1 MNASYSSPNSFF
13 SFPQD
18 ASTVP
23 GQSTDMDEANK
34 MLTEAVNN
42 PVFDKM
48 DDKEITGYMIAGFIT
63 AFILLFM
70 VTYALAFGIATIT
83 ILLGLPLI
91 VQFILSMIPSILSII
106 YVEKVVRYF
115 VTPVVA
121 KSMVFYAKAV
131 TKIKSYFNKK

>member
-1 MNASYSSPNSFF
+1 MNAAYTSPDSFF
-13 SFPQD
+13 TRTENEEN
-18 ASTVP
+18 ST
-23 GQSTDMDEANK
+23 GSQDMDAANK
-34 MLTEAVNN
+34 ILQAAVQD
-42 PVFDKM
+42 PVFDSM
-48 DDKEITGYMIAGFIT
+48 TDEQVTGYMIAGFIT
-63 AFILLFM
+63 AFILLFT
-70 VTYALAFGIATIT
+70 VTYVLVFGIATIT

-106 YVEKVVRYF
+106 YVEKVIRYF